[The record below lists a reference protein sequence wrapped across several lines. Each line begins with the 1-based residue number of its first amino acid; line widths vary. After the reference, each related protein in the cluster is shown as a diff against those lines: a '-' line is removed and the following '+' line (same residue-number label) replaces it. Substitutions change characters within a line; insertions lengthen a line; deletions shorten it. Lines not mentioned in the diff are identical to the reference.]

1 MVPDKK
7 SEEFMKTLFIVTLI
21 VLAVLIVLSIVL
33 AIIGKKAK
41 KKSDDQR
48 EAMMA
53 QSQVMSFYIIDK
65 KKMKLSEANMPKVVT
80 DNLPKMVKRAK
91 MPVLK
96 VKVGPKVMSLIADE
110 EVFKSVLPKQ
120 EVKADVAG
128 IYVLSARRVRG
139 PVSEAPKTK
148 AEIKAEKKA
157 AKEKAKLLKKQK
169 NKY

>member
-53 QSQVMSFYIIDK
+53 QSQ
-65 KKMKLSEANMPKVVT
+65 
-80 DNLPKMVKRAK
+80 
-91 MPVLK
+91 
-96 VKVGPKVMSLIADE
+96 VMSLIADE

-169 NKY
+169 NK

>member
-120 EVKADVAG
+120 EVKADEDVRQHSTDSG
-128 IYVLSARRVRG
+128 SGHGSRPSARRARCASSPAFRV
-139 PVSEAPKTK
+139 
-148 AEIKAEKKA
+148 
-157 AKEKAKLLKKQK
+157 
-169 NKY
+169 

>member
-1 MVPDKK
+1 
-7 SEEFMKTLFIVTLI
+7 MKTLFIVTLI

-120 EVKADVAG
+120 EVK
-128 IYVLSARRVRG
+128 
-139 PVSEAPKTK
+139 
-148 AEIKAEKKA
+148 
-157 AKEKAKLLKKQK
+157 
-169 NKY
+169 NF